1 MNIQSLL
8 QLNTQQL
15 LLFWGIS
22 VVLTYILFVT
32 FIGFYGKE
40 KLSLFYGKIPLMSA
54 LQIDFTLFIIF
65 MIPFFNILYFVF
77 VFVNR
82 EEIIK
87 DLYIEIEIDSLA
99 SEKFETISE
108 RELYKVIVEGTPV
121 VKEYEIDEII
131 ERYEEKIK

>member
-32 FIGFYGKE
+32 FIGFYGKK

-65 MIPFFNILYFVF
+65 MIPFFNMLYFVF

>member
-1 MNIQSLL
+1 MELGSLL
-8 QLNTQQL
+8 HLNTQQL

-32 FIGFYGKE
+32 FIGFYGKK

-87 DLYIEIEIDSLA
+87 DLYVELEVESLA

-108 RELYKVIVEGTPV
+108 RELYKVIVEGVPV
-121 VKEYEIDEII
+121 VKEHEIDEII